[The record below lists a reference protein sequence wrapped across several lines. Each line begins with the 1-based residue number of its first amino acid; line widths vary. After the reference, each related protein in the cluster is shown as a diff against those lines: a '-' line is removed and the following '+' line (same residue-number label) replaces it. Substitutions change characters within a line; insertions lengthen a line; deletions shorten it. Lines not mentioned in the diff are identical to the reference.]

1 MEKKI
6 HAKESTQYF
15 RPRGKED
22 GQEMPPRMSILHS
35 ATRQLRRRGRHQHKH
50 QPLNRLR
57 QTNAGNLAFISV
69 VSAHKRRASDG
80 FTRRPLSG
88 RSFAGTPTSPWL
100 PLSAARSPSAS
111 DLGFSPSRKS
121 AHAHALTEV
130 FVCCRIKSSL
140 HFSHHIYPFDPFKK
154 VFLLKFTFVLQSAED
169 SLTKSYKRKTMKYT
183 PATSNSTTKRHQ
195 NILSEMRILTPLSLP
210 QYFFPLA
217 LNNFHF
223 LWLFIF
229 LFLSYL
235 V

>member
-1 MEKKI
+1 
-6 HAKESTQYF
+6 
-15 RPRGKED
+15 
-22 GQEMPPRMSILHS
+22 MPPRMSILHS

-80 FTRRPLSG
+80 FRRRPLSG

-130 FVCCRIKSSL
+130 FACCRLESLL
-140 HFSHHIYPFDPFKK
+140 HFSYHIYPLDPFKK
-154 VFLLKFTFVLQSAED
+154 VFLLKFTFVLQSAEETP
-169 SLTKSYKRKTMKYT
+169 SPNLTRGKRWSILRRPQTPPQRDIKISYQRWGSWRHCLYLN
-183 PATSNSTTKRHQ
+183 TSS
-195 NILSEMRILTPLSLP
+195 PLP
-210 QYFFPLA
+210 
-217 LNNFHF
+217 
-223 LWLFIF
+223 
-229 LFLSYL
+229 
-235 V
+235 